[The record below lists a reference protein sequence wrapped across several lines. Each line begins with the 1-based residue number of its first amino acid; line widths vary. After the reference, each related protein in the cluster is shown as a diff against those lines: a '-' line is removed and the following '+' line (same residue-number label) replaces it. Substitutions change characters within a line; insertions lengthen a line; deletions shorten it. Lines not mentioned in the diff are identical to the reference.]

1 MAHKQLVSICST
13 PKTAQVPNCAGTLD
27 DKPVDS
33 IVGAYILN
41 QDNKHT
47 EKIYDVL
54 TAVFGGTIAFTYTA
68 PRSIT
73 LSYSA
78 VTLANDAISYFWT
91 DFGDGYNDVG
101 ANPSHTYGADG
112 SYEIKSYGITASGNK
127 ILLVAKEVNI
137 VAGIVTYAPPALPQP
152 VNVFQY
158 QRLFAVALQDYCGK
172 VPVGSPYNA
181 NGSTYTLVGNA
192 FLEVPAIT
200 DHLEDNGDYQVAT
213 SAIAAPT
220 LVTPAYSTN
229 RTLLTA
235 NTTPAAY
242 NVLVPVNTR
251 EITVQNITNSDVTI
265 TTSQGLQTVA
275 ARGVITLSNPN
286 NTTINQAVFTGN
298 VNVAFFNS
306 VGGNING
313 VAPRVILNFK
323 AAI

>member
-1 MAHKQLVSICST
+1 MANTELIEFLPDTCS
-13 PKTAQVPNCAGTLD
+13 PQPVP
-27 DKPVDS
+27 
-33 IVGAYILN
+33 
-41 QDNKHT
+41 
-47 EKIYDVL
+47 
-54 TAVFGGTIAFTYTA
+54 
-68 PRSIT
+68 
-73 LSYSA
+73 
-78 VTLANDAISYFWT
+78 
-91 DFGDGYNDVG
+91 
-101 ANPSHTYGADG
+101 HTYGCIGTRDTATIPNTYGFDLPMDFG
-112 SYEIKSYGITASGNK
+112 TTNATDTYFHAIDDLVNGIT
-127 ILLVAKEVNI
+127 
-137 VAGIVTYAPPALPQP
+137 YFYPPATNNPTTP
-152 VNVFQY
+152 IVCTNVAAIQAF
-158 QRLFAVALQDYCGK
+158 LDSINSGIT
-172 VPVGSPYNA
+172 YN
-181 NGSTYTLVGNA
+181 VNA
-192 FLEVPAIT
+192 FNEIVLTFANAGDESNWSFWLGTSTPDGYTNKLTPTLHDLQVDTQTYQQVQVVKFQQVDGTFIDKFFVPS
-200 DHLEDNGDYQVAT
+200 GDVLVEINLKPENT
-213 SAIAAPT
+213 FKFGECPTPT